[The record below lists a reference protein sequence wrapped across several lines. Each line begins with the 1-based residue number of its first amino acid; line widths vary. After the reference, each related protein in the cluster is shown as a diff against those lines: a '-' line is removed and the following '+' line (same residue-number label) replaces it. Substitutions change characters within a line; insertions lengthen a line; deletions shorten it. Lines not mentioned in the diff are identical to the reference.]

1 MIALFQFFQFSRE
14 QQRFILRKKLSDTR
28 TPEKWLELLQPLS
41 AIESGERANGI
52 LSMLGF
58 AGGGFLTI
66 CSIVSLIGPGGMLR
80 GLMLLFCGLALLAV
94 TTASRLFRFQG
105 DHLGP
110 VLNPLLAVLRE
121 DVKPGDAVTLTLDLR
136 SPERREN
143 RVAER
148 QLPPY
153 ANYTKVVVTTFSH
166 PWLKAEGILAD
177 GTRLLWEITDFVQR
191 TKRTKQNSR
200 KKTSWKIKHRV
211 KTHLK
216 LHVGLRQDRFE
227 LRDLVVPDATCE
239 RDEKRL
245 WIKLRRTYREE
256 PAGRFD
262 AAAFVRLVMDTYAR
276 TRRVG
281 GEA

>member
-14 QQRFILRKKLSDTR
+14 QRRFILGKMVSDTR
-28 TPEKWLELLQPLS
+28 TPARWLELLQPLT
-41 AIESGERANGI
+41 AIESAERPNGI
-52 LSMLGF
+52 LTVLGF
-58 AGGGFLTI
+58 VGGGILTI
-66 CSIVSLIGPGGMLR
+66 KGVFSLVGHGGVGG
-80 GLMLLFCGLALLAV
+80 GLLLLFAGLGLLAV
-94 TTASRLFRFQG
+94 TTASRLCRFHG
-105 DHLGP
+105 EHLGP
-110 VLNPLLAVLRE
+110 VLNPILAVLRE
-121 DVKPGDAVTLTLDLR
+121 DVKPGDAVTLTIDLR
-136 SPERREN
+136 SPERKEN
-143 RVAER
+143 RRAER

-153 ANYTKVVVTTFSH
+153 ANYTKVVVTTFAH
-166 PWLKAEGILAD
+166 AWLKADGILAD
-177 GTRLLWEITDFVQR
+177 GTRLQWEITDFVQR

-216 LHVGLRQDRFE
+216 LHVGLRHDRFE
-227 LRDLVVPDATCE
+227 LRDLVVPNASCE

-256 PAGRFD
+256 PPGRLD

>member
-1 MIALFQFFQFSRE
+1 MIALIQFFQFSGE
-14 QQRFILRKKLSDTR
+14 QRRFILRKKLSDTR
-28 TPEKWLELLQPLS
+28 TPEKWLELLHPLA
-41 AIESGERANGI
+41 AIESGERTNVI
-52 LSMLGF
+52 LSVLGF
-58 AGGGFLTI
+58 AGGGFLAI
-66 CSIVSLIGPGGMLR
+66 SGVFSLVGHGGMGR
-80 GLMLLFCGLALLAV
+80 GLILLVCGSGLLAV

-105 DHLGP
+105 EHLGP

-121 DVKPGDAVTLTLDLR
+121 DVKPGDAVTLELDLR

-143 RVAER
+143 CLAER

-153 ANYTKVVVTTFSH
+153 ANYTKVLVTTFSH
-166 PWLKAEGILAD
+166 SWLKADGILAD
-177 GTRLLWEITDFVQR
+177 GTRLRWEITDFVQR

-200 KKTSWKIKHRV
+200 KKTSWKVKHRV

-227 LRDLVVPDATCE
+227 LRELVVPNATCE

-245 WIKLRRTYREE
+245 WIKLRRTYRDE

-276 TRRVG
+276 TRQVG